1 MGSAMQVSME
11 FKLPARIRKKGRWF
25 ISSCEPLD
33 VHSQGHTRDEAERNL
48 SDALASF
55 LISCYERG
63 TLDAVL
69 RASGFVPATGRPKAR
84 RSARRVKTVTVP
96 VPFSVEHTRARAS
109 A

>member
-1 MGSAMQVSME
+1 MQVSME

-48 SDALASF
+48 ADALASF

-69 RASGFVPATGRPKAR
+69 RESGFVPLTERTSRRASGRR
-84 RSARRVKTVTVP
+84 GGTTVTVP
-96 VPFSVEHTRARAS
+96 VPFAIERGRVRDIA
-109 A
+109 